1 MNEIAWKIK
10 CKEFNIIL
18 PHLSYFFMLVVKM
31 SISCRT
37 DTNIGYMLIWL
48 INPLGAHKHTQ
59 GREKHNEETEIVRI
73 DTFDKSCEKFCRLDK
88 YLVPKDL
95 IVKKMP
101 SDKLAKEP

>member
-18 PHLSYFFMLVVKM
+18 PHLPYFFMLVKM

-48 INPLGAHKHTQ
+48 INPLGVHKHTQ
-59 GREKHNEETEIVRI
+59 GREKHNEETETVRI
-73 DTFDKSCEKFCRLDK
+73 DTFDVSCEKFCRLDK
-88 YLVPKDL
+88 YLVPKRF
-95 IVKKMP
+95 
-101 SDKLAKEP
+101 SKESATRQTC